1 MHRVSGE
8 VALAAGAWLCTPFA
22 LSQTPPAVQTTASE
36 PGPEPEHQPWYKA
49 IQVNGFAEVTYSFNF
64 NRPDSGLNTLRVF
77 DFDDRELK
85 LDVAELVLQLPAA
98 CPGEIGFRV
107 DAAVG
112 QSVPKVSAASGLFRD
127 VDTGEAHD
135 YDLQQVYASW
145 VAPLGKGVHIDAGKF
160 VTPFGYEV
168 IEGYDGYNDNQSRS
182 FLFGFAIP
190 FTHTGLRVGYSF
202 TDAVTGTLMVVQG
215 WDNWHDNNDKESIGL
230 QIALTPTPA
239 WCVYVTA
246 MGGPEQKDDDQHDR
260 FLYGLTSTWKPR
272 DELTFGLDTVYGT
285 EQGLLVGG
293 ESAAWSGAAAYFR
306 YDLSSTFSLAL
317 RTEVFDDGD
326 GVRTGTEQTL
336 KGLTLTPA
344 FKLGEHCV
352 LRGDLRRDWSDE
364 DVFEDH
370 SGLAQSQTTV
380 SAALLFLF

>member
-1 MHRVSGE
+1 VSGE

-135 YDLQQVYASW
+135 HDLQQVYASW
-145 VAPLGKGVHIDAGKF
+145 VAPLGDGLHFDAGKF

-190 FTHTGLRVGYSF
+190 FTHTGLRAGYAF
-202 TDAVTGTLMVVQG
+202 TDEVSATLLFVQG
-215 WDNWHDNNDKESIGL
+215 WDDWQDNNDGKSVGAQL
-230 QIALTPTPA
+230 ALTPTPD
-239 WCVYVTA
+239 WNVIVTA
-246 MGGPEQKDDDQHDR
+246 MGGPEQKDDAHDDR
-260 FLYGLTSTWKPR
+260 YVYGLTSTWKAS
-272 DELTFGLDTVYGT
+272 DDATLGLDTVYGT
-285 EQGLLVGG
+285 EQGLLASGANA
-293 ESAAWSGAAAYFR
+293 SWSGAAAYFR
-306 YDLSSTFSLAL
+306 YGFSTDLALAL
-317 RTEVFDDGD
+317 RAEVFDDAD
-326 GVRTGTEQTL
+326 GVRTGTAQTL
-336 KGLTLTPA
+336 KGLTLTPSC
-344 FKLGEHCV
+344 KLGERGV
-352 LRGDLRRDWSDE
+352 LRGDLRTDWPDE
-364 DVFEDH
+364 DVFEEG
-370 SGLAQSQTTV
+370 SGLAPSQTTASV
-380 SAALLFLF
+380 ALLFVF